1 MNKLTRNFWILKT
14 RLLGLKKVGKR
25 SCIFKPLQIDYP
37 NTISIGK
44 RVFVGHYAWL
54 IGSNNAN
61 NEGLIIG
68 NRCTLGHFSH
78 IVASKEVVIENDV
91 LLADKV
97 FISDCN
103 HEYKDLDTPI
113 QNQGIHFVKPVRIG
127 EGSWVGDNVCVC
139 GASIGKHCVIGANSV
154 VINDIPDYSVAVGN
168 PAKVIKILK

>member
-1 MNKLTRNFWILKT
+1 M
-14 RLLGLKKVGKR
+14 
-25 SCIFKPLQIDYP
+25 
-37 NTISIGK
+37 
-44 RVFVGHYAWL
+44 
-54 IGSNNAN
+54 
-61 NEGLIIG
+61 
-68 NRCTLGHFSH
+68 
-78 IVASKEVVIENDV
+78 ASKEVVIENDV

-113 QNQGIHFVKPVRIG
+113 QNQGIRFVKPVRIG

-154 VINDIPDYSVAVGN
+154 VTNDIPDYSVAVGN